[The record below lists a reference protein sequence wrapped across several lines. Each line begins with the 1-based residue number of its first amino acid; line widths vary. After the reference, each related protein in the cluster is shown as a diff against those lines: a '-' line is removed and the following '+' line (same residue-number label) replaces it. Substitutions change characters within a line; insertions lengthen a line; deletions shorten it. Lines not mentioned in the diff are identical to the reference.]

1 MNQESEKERF
11 KNALMDLR
19 EIGYFTSLSPMCH
32 CKMPIAD
39 CDEWDTFGQMRGA
52 TCSLARQ
59 AVGDCSDCLLPKMP
73 EDCWRRAVLVEY
85 AEAFSEHG
93 GLLDEV
99 YISWTGDL
107 HQIQMI
113 FRQYGFVLIE
123 VKETKGLL
131 EVRAQDPIPCAPNR
145 SEERRVGRECRSW
158 W

>member
-39 CDEWDTFGQMRGA
+39 CDEWDTFGQMRGK

-99 YISWTGDL
+99 YISWTGNL
-107 HQIQMI
+107 HQIQAI
-113 FRQYGFVLIE
+113 FRQYGFLLIE
-123 VKETKGLL
+123 VENTKGLL
-131 EVRAQDPIPCAPNR
+131 EVRAQDPIPCAP
-145 SEERRVGRECRSW
+145 EAAIA
-158 W
+158 